1 MGVYVSLI
9 AKLAGLERRELHMT
23 RDELSNFIQ
32 NAIDQYWKITLVS
45 VFAQI
50 ALVITI
56 VMADT
61 EGYELLLSV
70 SIAVAALIQVIAGDS
85 SLLNA
90 SVASSDLQ
98 NDEEFMSTDSGKN
111 LRKTPWGMFRVV
123 NTIMPGVI
131 ALLAILTLYEVI

>member
-1 MGVYVSLI
+1 
-9 AKLAGLERRELHMT
+9 MT

-61 EGYELLLSV
+61 DGYELLLSV
-70 SIAVAALIQVIAGDS
+70 SIAIAALIQVIAGDS

-111 LRKTPWGMFRVV
+111 LQKTPWGMFRVD
-123 NTIMPGVI
+123 NTVMPGLI
-131 ALLAILTLYEVI
+131 ELLAIHTLYEVI

>member
-1 MGVYVSLI
+1 
-9 AKLAGLERRELHMT
+9 MT

-56 VMADT
+56 VIADT
-61 EGYELLLSV
+61 DGYELLLSV
-70 SIAVAALIQVIAGDS
+70 SIAIAALIQVIAGDS

-90 SVASSDLQ
+90 SVASADLQ
-98 NDEEFMSTDSGKN
+98 NDEGLMSTESGKN
-111 LRKTPWGMFRVV
+111 LQKTPWAMFRVV
-123 NTIMPGVI
+123 NTAMPAVI
-131 ALLAILTLYEVI
+131 ALLAILTVYEVI

>member
-1 MGVYVSLI
+1 
-9 AKLAGLERRELHMT
+9 MT

-56 VMADT
+56 VIADT
-61 EGYELLLSV
+61 DGYELLLSV
-70 SIAVAALIQVIAGDS
+70 SIAIAALIQVIAGDS

-90 SVASSDLQ
+90 SVASADLQ
-98 NDEEFMSTDSGKN
+98 NDEGLMSTESGKN
-111 LRKTPWGMFRVV
+111 LQKTPWGMFRVV
-123 NTIMPGVI
+123 NTAMPAVI
-131 ALLAILTLYEVI
+131 ALLAILTVYEVI

>member
-1 MGVYVSLI
+1 
-9 AKLAGLERRELHMT
+9 MT
-23 RDELSNFIQ
+23 RDELSNFIE
-32 NAIDQYWKITLVS
+32 NAIDQYWKITLVA

-61 EGYELLLSV
+61 NGYELLLSV

-111 LRKTPWGMFRVV
+111 LQKTPWGMFRVV
-123 NTIMPGVI
+123 NTVMPAVI

>member
-1 MGVYVSLI
+1 
-9 AKLAGLERRELHMT
+9 MT

-61 EGYELLLSV
+61 DGYELLLSV
-70 SIAVAALIQVIAGDS
+70 SIAIAALIQLIAGDS

-98 NDEEFMSTDSGKN
+98 NDEEFMTTDSGKN
-111 LRKTPWGMFRVV
+111 LKKTPWGMFRVV
-123 NTIMPGVI
+123 NAIMPGVI
-131 ALLAILTLYEVI
+131 ALLAILTLYKVI

>member
-1 MGVYVSLI
+1 
-9 AKLAGLERRELHMT
+9 MT

-61 EGYELLLSV
+61 DGYELLLSV
-70 SIAVAALIQVIAGDS
+70 SIAIAALIQVIAGDS

-98 NDEEFMSTDSGKN
+98 NDEEFMATDSGKN
-111 LRKTPWGMFRVV
+111 LQKTPWGMIRVV
-123 NTIMPGVI
+123 NSVMPLVI
-131 ALLAILTLYEVI
+131 ALLAICTLYEVI

>member
-1 MGVYVSLI
+1 
-9 AKLAGLERRELHMT
+9 MT
-23 RDELSNFIQ
+23 RDELSNFIE
-32 NAIDQYWKITLVS
+32 NANDQYWKITLVS

-61 EGYELLLSV
+61 DGYELLLSV
-70 SIAVAALIQVIAGDS
+70 SIAIAALIQVIAGDS

-98 NDEEFMSTDSGKN
+98 NDEVTSQIILSGVGALN
-111 LRKTPWGMFRVV
+111 ESD
-123 NTIMPGVI
+123 IMLAVSSGAIVI
-131 ALLAILTLYEVI
+131 AFNVRADAPAKRIAKQNNICLLYTSPSPRD